1 MLTGLARRAAGFA
14 VATAARRAGGLRGA
28 ASAVAGAWN
37 RWGRARLRKA
47 TPATRP
53 LCCVLALCGQGGG
66 AKHRRGAAKKTHPHK
81 NPTDVPLFLSSS
93 DAATDPPLGPDEI
106 EAKGIR
112 LAGAPVYLDMQ
123 VSGFF
128 G

>member
-1 MLTGLARRAAGFA
+1 VESLGKGTIAQGHAGHQTTMLR
-14 VATAARRAGGLRGA
+14 
-28 ASAVAGAWN
+28 S
-37 RWGRARLRKA
+37 
-47 TPATRP
+47 
-53 LCCVLALCGQGGG
+53 ALCGQGGG